1 MAEMDAE
8 ELLKGVLNS
17 FETFKKDMEE
27 HGVNAM
33 LAIGS
38 EPEKV
43 PRDDQVT
50 LLAVVY
56 LSLKEEPEEAEGARA
71 QVSESD

>member
-1 MAEMDAE
+1 MDAA
-8 ELLKGVLNS
+8 ELLKGLLHS
-17 FETFKKDMEE
+17 FEVFKRDMEE

-56 LSLKEEPEEAEGARA
+56 LSLKEEPK
-71 QVSESD
+71 ESAK